1 MSPAS
6 RIALHGAAIGAGLA
20 ACAASATAQRI
31 ASALAKRGD
40 SSDFA
45 TAAVRYRLVQEQ
57 LETSYITVLGGGGNI
72 EKLFL
77 EADVAPHFSAGWS
90 RWALVATSKIVLRM
104 RNDSTHSAPIRT
116 PSYMPRIAL
125 YWWGPFRGGNDHGE
139 FLSLTISHHS
149 NGQAGPFFFANTT
162 IPNTFDGS
170 FSTNFVELAYHRV
183 FKQGDDRGVGW
194 ARVGLRMH
202 VPINEDPE
210 LRSSAGENQYGR
222 YRLLLSTLS
231 RRPLPLVPRI
241 PFVLQFDYFDILDGR
256 FQGHRFLSADR
267 LGISGTLNVAF
278 RTEALLGAFVNGYLG
293 QDYYNIWYKQR
304 LKVLRVGVSVQSV
317 TSFHS
322 PE

>member
-1 MSPAS
+1 MTRTSLV
-6 RIALHGAAIGAGLA
+6 ALRGAALGAGLA
-20 ACAASATAQRI
+20 ACAAVAPAQRI

-40 SSDFA
+40 TSDFA
-45 TAAVRYRLVQEQ
+45 TRAVRYRLVQEQ

-72 EKLFL
+72 EKLFF

-90 RWALVATSKIVLRM
+90 RWALVVTSKIVLRM

-116 PSYMPRIAL
+116 PSYMPRIAA

-139 FLSLTISHHS
+139 FLSFTISHHS

-183 FKQGDDRGVGW
+183 FKLGDDRGVGW
-194 ARVGLRMH
+194 ARLGLRMH
-202 VPINEDPE
+202 VPIDEDPE
-210 LRSSAGENQYGR
+210 LRSGSGENQYGR

-231 RRPLPLVPRI
+231 RRLLPLVPRI
-241 PFVLQFDYFDILDGR
+241 PFVLQFDYFYILDGR

-267 LGISGTLNVAF
+267 LGVSGTLNLAF
-278 RTEALLGAFVNGYLG
+278 RTEALLGAFVNGYVG

-304 LKVLRVGVSVQSV
+304 LKVVRVGISVQSV

-322 PE
+322 PP